1 MSYYIYSTLSTD
13 MRYTEYKEPIS
24 GETIS
29 VIKHSVQINGRANVA
44 DKNFITP
51 RGVMTKVSD
60 EDFAM
65 LSKNALFELHR
76 KNGYISFEKKQA
88 DVDKVIVNMKKR
100 DQSAPITP
108 EFYDTDAP
116 LEVAKPDAKTRR
128 RRA

>member
-13 MRYTEYKEPIS
+13 MRYTEYKDPIG

-51 RGVMTKVSD
+51 RGVMTKVTD

-65 LSKNALFELHR
+65 LSKNQLFELHR

-88 DVDKVIVNMKKR
+88 DVNKVIVNMKPR
-100 DQSAPITP
+100 DVCAPITP
-108 EFYDTDAP
+108 EFYDEAP
-116 LEVAKPDAKTRR
+116 AQDLAKPDAKTKR